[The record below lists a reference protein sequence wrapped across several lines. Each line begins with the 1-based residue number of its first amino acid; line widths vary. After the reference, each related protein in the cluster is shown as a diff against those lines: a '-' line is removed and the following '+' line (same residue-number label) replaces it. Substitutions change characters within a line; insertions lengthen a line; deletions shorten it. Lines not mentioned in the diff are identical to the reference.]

1 MFFFSFIQRLDVM
14 TTVEVA
20 TKLDQSPDSKP
31 PYPIWVEPGLLVGS
45 FVCYCFAIEYTAF
58 LIPMVLLFFS
68 TCLLRFTDCCI
79 ALRWTE
85 STASTSPLC
94 PFFCYRWP

>member
-1 MFFFSFIQRLDVM
+1 M

-58 LIPMVLLFFS
+58 LIPMVLLFFLYLPLAIHG
-68 TCLLRFTDCCI
+68 LLYRFTLDRI
-79 ALRWTE
+79 NGVNISVVSVIVGLDDFGSGR
-85 STASTSPLC
+85 L
-94 PFFCYRWP
+94 